1 MRTEQDRGARRPD
14 GRHGPSSQAMVINCV
29 RSGKD
34 RVKDFVICFT
44 SSPSSA
50 NERPVIPFV
59 NLTGCLHH
67 DSGAATGSC
76 NVRGDISRVSSV
88 AVQTL
93 RSQLMLAKYATIV
106 RRAGAPH
113 DRGAVSYTHLR

>member
-1 MRTEQDRGARRPD
+1 MSGYDAF
-14 GRHGPSSQAMVINCV
+14 SQASSGCRDVARPRIGGQEAGPAGVWDPKLVINCV

-44 SSPSSA
+44 SSPPTA

-59 NLTGCLHH
+59 NLTGYPHR

-76 NVRGDISRVSSV
+76 NVRGTLFRVSSV
-88 AVQTL
+88 AVEP
-93 RSQLMLAKYATIV
+93 SGAK
-106 RRAGAPH
+106 
-113 DRGAVSYTHLR
+113 